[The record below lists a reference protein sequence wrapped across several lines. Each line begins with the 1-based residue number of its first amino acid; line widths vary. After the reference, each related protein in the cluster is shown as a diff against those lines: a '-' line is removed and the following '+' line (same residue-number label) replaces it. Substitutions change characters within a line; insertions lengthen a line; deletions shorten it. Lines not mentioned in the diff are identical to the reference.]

1 MAKPEPTSERAASE
15 PVADDAPVEIR
26 LMRPGDAPSAI
37 EAFVRA
43 YGDSYEHRWAYH
55 PEEFALRLTNGVMV
69 SAVAVDP
76 ADEIVGHLG
85 VDFDR
90 PEAKVGDSAHAV
102 VDPRYRGHHVF
113 ESMKTFMAGWAAKD
127 GMYGL
132 FSDATAAHPYSQ
144 RGNLALGAHETGFLL
159 GSIRGGIDY
168 KGIDGASASRRLTTA
183 TFYLRTNPEPT
194 RVSHAP
200 EAVGALLGQVYANG
214 GFDRGVRT
222 EHPVPEGRARIE
234 VGEVSDNDTVVLTAV
249 DAGPDLHAVAAR
261 HLEAT
266 IARGVEVIY
275 LDLPLGEPA
284 TSSVD
289 VADLGFFFGGVI
301 PELRDD
307 GDVLRLQRLNGVEPH
322 VGEIATAS
330 EFGHGLLADIAASI
344 PD

>member
-1 MAKPEPTSERAASE
+1 MGEPERVP
-15 PVADDAPVEIR
+15 DDAPVEIR
-26 LMRPGDAPSAI
+26 LMHPGDAAGATA
-37 EAFVRA
+37 AFVAA
-43 YGDSYEHRWAYH
+43 YGDSYEHRWAYDAVA
-55 PEEFALRLTNGVMV
+55 FAARLTQGVMV

-76 ADEIVGHLG
+76 QGEIVGHLG
-85 VDFDR
+85 LDFDR
-90 PEAKVGDSAHAV
+90 PEAKVADSAHAV

-113 ESMKTFMAGWAAKD
+113 ESMKTFLAGWAAKG

-168 KGIDGASASRRLTTA
+168 KGIDEANAPTRLTTA
-183 TFYLRTNPEPT
+183 TFYLRTNPEPA
-194 RVSHAP
+194 RVAHAP
-200 EAVGALLGQVYANG
+200 DAVAALLEQVYANG
-214 GFDRGVRT
+214 GFNREVRT
-222 EHPVPEGRARIE
+222 EHPVPAGEARIE

-249 DAGPDLHAVAAR
+249 DAGPDLHAAAEAA
-261 HLEAT
+261 LEGAIT
-266 IARGVEVIY
+266 RGVEVIY
-275 LDLPLGEPA
+275 LDVPLGEPA

-330 EFGHGLLADIAASI
+330 DFGGRLLADITASI
-344 PD
+344 PG